1 MTTGQRAR
9 RLAQFILIFYAC
21 LSVCYGQSGKATAA
35 METSAAAY
43 KKLGLS
49 ESAVEP
55 WEDGMR
61 TTGGRGTY
69 EWWYFDGSL
78 DDGSSPV
85 IVFYTK
91 APITPDKPLKPKITF
106 DLDRPDGT
114 KVHKDIDFYPSYFS
128 SSKDSCDVRIAVN
141 TFSGNLHDYTIHV
154 DMDSIKADI
163 ALHRTVPSWRPNT
176 GYCTDIPIISAV
188 FD

>member
-9 RLAQFILIFYAC
+9 RLVKSILIFFAC
-21 LSVCYGQSGKATAA
+21 LNVCYGQSGKATAA
-35 METSAAAY
+35 METSPAAY

-49 ESAVEP
+49 GSVVEP

-78 DDGSSPV
+78 DDGSSLV

-91 APITPDKPLKPKITF
+91 APIMPDKPLKPKITF

-114 KVHKDIDFYPSYFS
+114 KVHKDIDFDPSYFS

-141 TFSGNLHDYTIHV
+141 TFSGNLHDYTVHV
-154 DMDSIKADI
+154 DMDSVKADI
-163 ALHRTVPSWRPNT
+163 ALHKTVPSWRPNT
-176 GYCTDIPIISAV
+176 WSCAS
-188 FD
+188 